1 MGKKIRKA
9 IGALLTALAI
19 AVTQIPVS
27 DVEAVETAS
36 ASDFKMDGTTLV
48 KYNGTAENVSIS
60 NSVKKI
66 EAEAFADN
74 DTIKT
79 VMIGSSVEIIGTSA
93 FEGCDQ
99 LEKVIIPNSVETIEQ
114 AAFAGCPSLNTVEI
128 GTGLETLGNGVFA
141 GDISLAD
148 VKFDSSNPKFTC
160 DDGAI
165 YNKNGRDTLYTLL
178 AGRKSENYIM
188 PSTVENVQ
196 PYAFWGDKNLQK
208 VSISSNVSE
217 ITDYMFSNC
226 ANLTDVQI
234 PYSVKNI
241 DVKAFEDC
249 IRLRKITIPP
259 SVKTIHSTAFDGSTK
274 LEIKAEEGSAAKT
287 YADNLVLE
295 DIDVAEYE
303 DTSAE
308 TMDTDVAVDNDEE
321 GMITEE
327 EEEPFD
333 YYHEVTHINPL
344 ESEEDTSVKGKT
356 KIIGNQ
362 AFVFIDNSNAT
373 VNSGNPE
380 DNVEETEDDG
390 TEKIASIVGNT
401 EKKGTLFPKYTI
413 VDETIVANQAYYGDE
428 REDIEIPDT
437 ITEIGDFAFARSGIR
452 TMHLPEGVTK
462 IGYAAFYHCD
472 NLVDVVIPETIT
484 EIEPSAFEKSA
495 WLENWKANGSGE
507 FLIVGDG
514 ILLAYRGSNSIIT
527 IPDNV
532 KQIGPGAFADHIG
545 ITKVVL
551 SDSVE
556 IIGEG
561 AFAGCSNLKT
571 LEGGNSV
578 KQIEDR
584 AFEGCPMQNIKIL
597 SSVEEIGLRAFDVT
611 DSVASESDNVVIFK
625 GDTLPTLSYEETS
638 TKLYND
644 DYRDLAFAGVDIAVV
659 PQNMTNFDDTV
670 LDEDLSGFKGLIC
683 SIDMRTPE
691 GSEEEESYLKIKK
704 IQTDGVSLV
713 HYPDEVNIGGKM
725 YPIDKV
731 NIPKEDADAS
741 DTSDVAESNNTDE
754 TSDTTV
760 MNESSGGQNI
770 IVRISSKSIQDDGT
784 ASAIMDGAEDS
795 YILKIVDSDSAAK
808 EIKET
813 YQIYYGDA
821 IPSNLKAFDITLQET
836 NTAIPITGLGR
847 QEMEITIPMPEGIG
861 EENLHVVC
869 LDENG
874 QLEEVESR
882 ISSVN
887 GTDCIIFKA
896 NHFSYYGVYNYLS
909 GNIAKV
915 SNGQAI
921 FTSLSGEKDD
931 SPNTGDNSIHP
942 KWFLGAGLLFTGLAL
957 FFYNGKKRTV
967 RVKKA

>member
-60 NSVKKI
+60 NSVEKI

-74 DTIKT
+74 DTVKN
-79 VMIGSSVEIIGTSA
+79 VMIGSSVEIIGASA

-99 LEKVIIPNSVETIEQ
+99 LEKVIIPDSVETIEQ
-114 AAFAGCPSLNTVEI
+114 AAFADCPSLITVEI
-128 GTGLETLGNGVFA
+128 GTGVESLGHGVFA

-178 AGRKSENYIM
+178 AGRKSESYTM

-196 PYAFWGDKNLQK
+196 PYAFWGDRNLQK
-208 VSISSNVSE
+208 VSISSNVTE

-234 PYSVKNI
+234 PYSVNRI
-241 DVKAFEDC
+241 AVKAFEDC

-259 SVKTIHSTAFDGSTK
+259 SVKTIHSTAFDGCTK
-274 LEIKAEEGSAAKT
+274 LEIKAEVGSAAKT
-287 YADNLVLE
+287 FADNLVLE

-303 DTSAE
+303 DTPAE
-308 TMDTDVAVDNDEE
+308 TMDADVEKNDTEE
-321 GMITEE
+321 GMITGEE
-327 EEEPFD
+327 EVPFD

-344 ESEEDTSVKGKT
+344 ESEEDASVKGKT

-362 AFVFIDNSNAT
+362 AFVFIDNTNAT

-380 DNVEETEDDG
+380 DDIEETEDDG
-390 TEKIASIVGNT
+390 VEKIASIVGNT

-428 REDIEIPDT
+428 REDIELPDT

-472 NLVDVVIPETIT
+472 NLIDVVIPETVT
-484 EIEPSAFEKSA
+484 DIEPSAFDKSA
-495 WLENWKANGSGE
+495 WLENWKASGSGE

-527 IPDNV
+527 IPDGV
-532 KQIGPGAFADHIG
+532 KRIGPGVFADHIG
-545 ITKVVL
+545 ITKVIL

-561 AFAGCSNLKT
+561 AFSGCSNLTT
-571 LEGGNSV
+571 LEGGKNV
-578 KQIEDR
+578 KKIKDR

-625 GDTLPTLSYEETS
+625 GDILPVLSYEETS

-644 DYRDLAFAGVDIAVV
+644 NYRDLSFVGVDIAVV

-683 SIDMRTPE
+683 SIEMRTPE
-691 GSEEEESYLKIKK
+691 GSEDEESYLKIKK

-731 NIPKEDADAS
+731 NIPRQDTENENSDDTGDNDA
-741 DTSDVAESNNTDE
+741 
-754 TSDTTV
+754 
-760 MNESSGGQNI
+760 QNI
-770 IVRISSKSIQDDGT
+770 AVRISSKSIQDDGT

-821 IPSNLKAFDITLQET
+821 IPSNLKAFDITLQEADT
-836 NTAIPITGLGR
+836 TIPITGLGR
-847 QEMEITIPMPEGIG
+847 QKMEITIPMPEGIG
-861 EENLHVVC
+861 EENLHIVC

-882 ISSVN
+882 ISSVS
-887 GTDCIIFKA
+887 GTDCIIFNA

-909 GNIAKV
+909 GNTAKV

-957 FFYNGKKRTV
+957 FFYNGKKRFV
-967 RVKKA
+967 RVKKV

>member
-19 AVTQIPVS
+19 VVTQIPVS

-74 DTIKT
+74 DNVKT
-79 VMIGSSVEIIGTSA
+79 VVIGGSVEAIGASA

-99 LEKVIIPNSVETIEQ
+99 LEKVIIPDSVETIDQ
-114 AAFAGCPSLNTVEI
+114 AAFADCPSLTTVEI
-128 GTGLETLGNGVFA
+128 GKGLESLGNGVFA

-148 VKFDSSNPKFTC
+148 VKFDSSNLKFTC

-178 AGRKSENYIM
+178 AGRKSESYTM
-188 PSTVENVQ
+188 PSTVEKVQ

-208 VSISSNVSE
+208 VSISSNVAE
-217 ITDYMFSNC
+217 ISDYMFSNC

-234 PYSVKNI
+234 PYSVNTI
-241 DVKAFEDC
+241 AGKAFEDC

-259 SVKTIHSTAFDGSTK
+259 SVKTIHSTAFDGCTK
-274 LEIKAEEGSAAKT
+274 LEIKAEEGSTAKK

-308 TMDTDVAVDNDEE
+308 TMDADVEADEDTE

-327 EEEPFD
+327 EEAEPFD

-344 ESEEDTSVKGKT
+344 ESEDDASVKGKT

-362 AFVFIDNSNAT
+362 AFIFIDNSNAT

-380 DNVEETEDDG
+380 DNTEEAEDDG

-428 REDIEIPDT
+428 REDIELPDT
-437 ITEIGDFAFARSGIR
+437 ITEIGDFAFARSSIR
-452 TMHLPEGVTK
+452 TMHMPEGVTK

-472 NLVDVVIPETIT
+472 NLVDVVIPETVT

-495 WLENWKANGSGE
+495 WLNNWLANGSGE

-514 ILLAYRGSNSIIT
+514 ILLAYRGSNSNIT
-527 IPDNV
+527 IPDGV
-532 KQIGPGAFADHIG
+532 KQIGPSAFADHIG
-545 ITKVVL
+545 ITKVTL

-556 IIGEG
+556 TIGEG
-561 AFAGCSNLKT
+561 AFAGCSNLTT
-571 LEGGNSV
+571 LESGKAL
-578 KQIEDR
+578 KQIKDR
-584 AFEGCPMQNIKIL
+584 AFEGCPMQNIKIA

-611 DSVASESDNVVIFK
+611 DSVAGEGDNVVIFK
-625 GDTLPTLSYEETS
+625 GDTLPALSYEDTS
-638 TKLYND
+638 MKLYND
-644 DYRDLAFAGVDIAVV
+644 DYRGLAFAGVEVAVV
-659 PQNMTNFDDTV
+659 PQNVTNFDDTV

-683 SIDMRTPE
+683 SIEMRTPE
-691 GSEEEESYLKIKK
+691 GSEEEESYLKIKQ
-704 IQTDGVSLV
+704 IQTDGASLV
-713 HYPDEVNIGGKM
+713 HYPDEVNIGGKV

-731 NIPKEDADAS
+731 NIPKQDKDTVADNS
-741 DTSDVAESNNTDE
+741 DNAEE
-754 TSDTTV
+754 ASDTTV
-760 MNESSGGQNI
+760 TNSSVSAQNVV
-770 IVRISSKSIQDDGT
+770 VRISSKVISDDEA
-784 ASAIMDGAEDS
+784 ASAIMDGAEKN
-795 YILKIVDSDSAAK
+795 YILKIVDSDSAK
-808 EIKET
+808 NEIKET
-813 YQIYYGDA
+813 YQLYYGDTVPA
-821 IPSNLKAFDITLQET
+821 NLKAFDITLQET
-836 NTAIPITGLGR
+836 DTAIPITGLGR
-847 QEMEITIPMPEGIG
+847 QKMEITIPMPDGIG

-887 GTDCIIFKA
+887 GTDCIIFEA
-896 NHFSYYGVYNYLS
+896 SHFSYYGVYNYLS
-909 GNIAKV
+909 GNTAKV
-915 SNGQAI
+915 TNGQAI
-921 FTSLSGEKDD
+921 FTNLSGEKDD

-957 FFYNGKKRTV
+957 FFYNGKKRTI
-967 RVKKA
+967 RVK